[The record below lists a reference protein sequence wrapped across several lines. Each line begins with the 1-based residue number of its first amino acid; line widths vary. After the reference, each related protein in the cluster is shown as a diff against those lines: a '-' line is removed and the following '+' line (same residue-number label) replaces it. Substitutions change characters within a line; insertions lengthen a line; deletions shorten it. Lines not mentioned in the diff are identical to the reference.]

1 MLPWIRHDVYSGGEG
16 RVRGCGV
23 LVYQMLGM
31 GGAGVILIWVLGVWG
46 EVFRGCGREA
56 ERDVESG
63 LLERK
68 EVGVVEDRKEADGA
82 LLHSREVHLVHK
94 ISDVKC
100 YGTFPWHL
108 SLGSQKAIAIDER
121 PKRSG

>member
-16 RVRGCGV
+16 RIRACGV

-31 GGAGVILIWVLGVWG
+31 GGAGVILIWVLGGWG
-46 EVFRGCGREA
+46 EVFRGCGRVA
-56 ERDVESG
+56 ERDAESG

-68 EVGVVEDRKEADGA
+68 EVGVEDRKESDGA
-82 LLHSREVHLVHK
+82 LLPSRAAHIVHK
-94 ISDVKC
+94 TSDVKC

-108 SLGSQKAIAIDER
+108 SFGSQTAIAIDER